1 MIEHETVLEA
11 LRTLA
16 QEHPKRKNPESEL
29 GCVYTD
35 EYRKR
40 HCVAGHVAH
49 GFGVAVPTAKSPLN
63 ENTLVTNVPSFVEA
77 FSPRALELL
86 ANVQERADFGV
97 EWGDAIR
104 DGVVNDMSGTIQGA
118 PSWARS

>member
-16 QEHPKRKNPESEL
+16 QKHPKRKNPESDM

-35 EYRKR
+35 RYRKR

-49 GFGVAVPTAKSPLN
+49 DFGVAVPGYNSTLN
-63 ENTLVTNVPSFVEA
+63 NNTLVTNVPSFVEA

-86 ANVQERADFGV
+86 ANVQERADLGV